1 MLTLTDTPKPSQA
14 PRQNNA
20 THHAQPG
27 GIVSR
32 QKGYTMEN
40 PTDKTAKLIR
50 KLELITG
57 DKLYTYESPTGGFS
71 LMSTTRSHINGLYYI
86 TQAPTLDA
94 LQSKIKKI
102 TRAMA
107 PRKESK

>member
-1 MLTLTDTPKPSQA
+1 VVISKPPPV
-14 PRQNNA
+14 PRIRI
-20 THHAQPG
+20 THHPPRPAWRLT
-27 GIVSR
+27 ISR

-40 PTDKTAKLIR
+40 PTDKTAKLIH

-71 LMSTTRSHINGLYYI
+71 LISTTPSHINGLYYI

-94 LQSKIKKI
+94 LQAKIKKI
-102 TRAMA
+102 TRALT
-107 PRKESK
+107 PRKES

>member
-1 MLTLTDTPKPSQA
+1 
-14 PRQNNA
+14 
-20 THHAQPG
+20 
-27 GIVSR
+27 
-32 QKGYTMEN
+32 MEN
-40 PTDKTAKLIR
+40 PTDKTAKLIH

-57 DKLYTYESPTGGFS
+57 DKLYTYESPTGGFR
-71 LMSTTRSHINGLYYI
+71 LMSTTPSHINGLYYI

-94 LQSKIKKI
+94 LQAKIKKI